1 MEADFEANTTDAIVC
16 DVVIVGGGGA
26 GLSAAVQ
33 SAQLG
38 LKAVLIEKNERLG
51 GTTARSVGSITA
63 SRTSL
68 QRAAGVEDDTESHFV
83 DMGLFAGTNANRDNS
98 DLRRVYVEN
107 SGPSFEWLRSLGV
120 AFFGP
125 MPEPPHSKPRMHNVL
140 PNSGAYIHHLH
151 RAAKRLGVTVLTSTN
166 AVDLI
171 RAADGAI
178 AGLVCERG
186 GRRLRIEA
194 GGGVVLAAGD
204 FSSSREFKR
213 EFIGELAAEVSGINP
228 TSTGDGIRLGVSAGG
243 KVMNGDLALGPE
255 LRFHAPARKRLLHL
269 IPPAR
274 PFTLAMQ
281 MVIRFMPD
289 AIMRPIVMSFATS
302 WLAPTPRL
310 FTQGAIL
317 VNRDGERFT
326 DETKTPWLELPKE
339 RAGEGFILIDS
350 RLGELLSKWPNYIST
365 APGVAYAYLEDYRR
379 NRQDIFHSGAS
390 ARELAAKIGAPAEK
404 LERTIAAMGEAG
416 AAWKPPFVALG
427 PLQSWIVLT
436 EGGLAI
442 DTTMRVVDQE
452 DQPIAG
458 LYAAGSNG
466 QGGLLLD
473 GHGNHIGWAVI
484 SGRQAAH
491 SIARRLREAAQSL
504 RTPIAKQ
511 AAATAGERQ
520 TSP

>member
-1 MEADFEANTTDAIVC
+1 MDADPEDKPGNAIDC
-16 DVVIVGGGGA
+16 DIIIVGGGGA

-38 LKAVLIEKNERLG
+38 LRAVLVEKNERLG

-68 QRAAGVEDDTESHFV
+68 QRAAGVEDDIESHFV
-83 DMGLFAGTNANRDNS
+83 DMGLFAGTNANRDNP

-125 MPEPPHSKPRMHNVL
+125 MPEPPHTKPRMHNVL
-140 PNSGAYIHHLH
+140 PNSGAYIHHLQ
-151 RAAKRLGVTVLTSTN
+151 RAARRLGVTILTSTR
-166 AVDLI
+166 AVELV
-171 RAADGAI
+171 RAADGTVC
-178 AGLVCERG
+178 GLACERD
-186 GRRLRIEA
+186 GRRFEINA
-194 GGGVVLAAGD
+194 KGGVVLAAGD
-204 FSSSREFKR
+204 FSSSREFKLSH
-213 EFIGELAAEVSGINP
+213 IGDLAANVPGINP
-228 TSTGDGIRLGVSAGG
+228 TSTGDGIRLGISAGG
-243 KVMNGDLALGPE
+243 RVVNGDLALGPE

-269 IPPAR
+269 IPPVR

-281 MVIRFMPD
+281 LVIRFMPD

-310 FTQGAIL
+310 FRQGAIL
-317 VNRDGERFT
+317 VNRNGERFT

-339 RAGEGFILIDS
+339 PDGEGFILIDS
-350 RLGELLSKWPNYIST
+350 RLGDLLSKWPNYIST

-379 NRQDIFHSGAS
+379 NRKDIFHSGS
-390 ARELAAKIGAPAEK
+390 STRDLAEKIGVPAER
-404 LERTIAAMGEAG
+404 LDRTIDSIREGG
-416 AAWKPPFVALG
+416 AAWEPPFVALG

-436 EGGLAI
+436 DGGLAI
-442 DTTMRVVDQE
+442 DTSMRVVDE
-452 DQPIAG
+452 LDRPIAG

-484 SGRQAAH
+484 SGRQAAQN
-491 SIARRLREAAQSL
+491 IARRLRDTTLHS
-504 RTPIAKQ
+504 
-511 AAATAGERQ
+511 AG
-520 TSP
+520 P